1 MGVAL
6 ARALESYT
14 IDDIYRL
21 PEGQRAELIDGR
33 LFMMASPSRR
43 HQEIV
48 HFLDRTIGNY
58 VQSKRG
64 ECKVYPAP
72 FAVFLNA
79 DDTVYVEPD
88 VSVICDKGK
97 LTDEGCHGAP
107 DWIVEVVSPTTRS
120 MDYGRKLFKYHS
132 AGVREYWIVDYDNNQ
147 VLVYDF
153 AGDEM
158 TYHSFS
164 DKVQVRIYMDL
175 EIDFSEIDME

>member
-132 AGVREYWIVDYDNNQ
+132 AGVREYWVVDTDRRLVTVYNFERNQ
-147 VLVYDF
+147 MVEY
-153 AGDEM
+153 
-158 TYHSFS
+158 SF
-164 DKVQVRIYMDL
+164 KEGIPVGIY
-175 EIDFSEIDME
+175 EGFSIKITE